1 MKKAV
6 FLFLCCV
13 MLCSVSSCAQT
24 YESPESIGGHDSD
37 SDQTTSP
44 VEDSQTDFS
53 QPDKVYQYFSSCVS
67 ENPYDKWLKAELEK
81 GERAEKT
88 IYAEYLALW
97 KEELAFTAESGEAAF
112 DDQAQYEQWK
122 SDIRQWLVISQE
134 ILKSEMNRMNCSL
147 GELEVIVPYC
157 EMVRQKTIDVKR
169 FLYYHAVFS
178 TLTPYTN
185 IEIHWCCKHSQ
196 AMPDDYLQI
205 IKSEKPFLLM
215 GEEVLLEHYKSPYL
229 QKYLNQC
236 DTVQYTVLDMDG
248 DGEEEVLIRGWTD
261 DILVLHEEDG
271 VVYGFD
277 FTFREMYNVK
287 TEGSYCWNANQG
299 KSYGCS
305 KLLFRKGTC
314 SKIELSRV
322 EHIDNGTDC
331 YFVNDTEV
339 DREAYDSFT
348 ESCVDVDYVTWYPLY
363 LFPKNMEDKG

>member
-24 YESPESIGGHDSD
+24 YESPESIGAHEGDSN
-37 SDQTTSP
+37 QTTRP
-44 VEDSQTDFS
+44 VENVQTDFS

-88 IYAEYLALW
+88 IYAEYLAFW

-134 ILKSEMNRMNCSL
+134 ILKSEMDMMNCSL

-157 EMVRQKTIDVKR
+157 EMVRQKTIDTKR

-185 IEIHWCCKHSQ
+185 IEIHWCCK
-196 AMPDDYLQI
+196 
-205 IKSEKPFLLM
+205 
-215 GEEVLLEHYKSPYL
+215 
-229 QKYLNQC
+229 
-236 DTVQYTVLDMDG
+236 
-248 DGEEEVLIRGWTD
+248 
-261 DILVLHEEDG
+261 
-271 VVYGFD
+271 
-277 FTFREMYNVK
+277 
-287 TEGSYCWNANQG
+287 
-299 KSYGCS
+299 
-305 KLLFRKGTC
+305 
-314 SKIELSRV
+314 
-322 EHIDNGTDC
+322 
-331 YFVNDTEV
+331 
-339 DREAYDSFT
+339 
-348 ESCVDVDYVTWYPLY
+348 
-363 LFPKNMEDKG
+363 

>member
-6 FLFLCCV
+6 FLFLSCV

-24 YESPESIGGHDSD
+24 YESPESIEGHDSD

-53 QPDKVYQYFSSCVS
+53 QPDKVYQYFSSCVG

-134 ILKSEMNRMNCSL
+134 ILKSEMDMMNCSL

-157 EMVRQKTIDVKR
+157 EMVRQKTIDAKR

-185 IEIHWCCKHSQ
+185 IEIHWC
-196 AMPDDYLQI
+196 
-205 IKSEKPFLLM
+205 
-215 GEEVLLEHYKSPYL
+215 
-229 QKYLNQC
+229 
-236 DTVQYTVLDMDG
+236 
-248 DGEEEVLIRGWTD
+248 
-261 DILVLHEEDG
+261 
-271 VVYGFD
+271 
-277 FTFREMYNVK
+277 
-287 TEGSYCWNANQG
+287 
-299 KSYGCS
+299 S
-305 KLLFRKGTC
+305 K
-314 SKIELSRV
+314 
-322 EHIDNGTDC
+322 
-331 YFVNDTEV
+331 
-339 DREAYDSFT
+339 
-348 ESCVDVDYVTWYPLY
+348 
-363 LFPKNMEDKG
+363 

>member
-37 SDQTTSP
+37 SNQTTSP

-185 IEIHWCCKHSQ
+185 IEIHW
-196 AMPDDYLQI
+196 
-205 IKSEKPFLLM
+205 
-215 GEEVLLEHYKSPYL
+215 
-229 QKYLNQC
+229 
-236 DTVQYTVLDMDG
+236 
-248 DGEEEVLIRGWTD
+248 R
-261 DILVLHEEDG
+261 
-271 VVYGFD
+271 
-277 FTFREMYNVK
+277 
-287 TEGSYCWNANQG
+287 
-299 KSYGCS
+299 S
-305 KLLFRKGTC
+305 K
-314 SKIELSRV
+314 
-322 EHIDNGTDC
+322 
-331 YFVNDTEV
+331 
-339 DREAYDSFT
+339 
-348 ESCVDVDYVTWYPLY
+348 
-363 LFPKNMEDKG
+363 